1 MTTPGRITGYSPP
14 GGPGVRVDG
23 CVFAGYLP
31 PLSFDPLLLKVVARS
46 PLVTS
51 PHVARSGGGG
61 GGAEGDGGGG
71 SAKGS
76 AEGGA
81 EASAEAPGARAA
93 AFDAAL
99 RVLGTYTAP
108 HPLLL
113 LHYSIYSTALYVWE
127 KG

>member
-1 MTTPGRITGYSPP
+1 MQGFYLKGKEKQHCRAHSAAPP
-14 GGPGVRVDG
+14 
-23 CVFAGYLP
+23 
-31 PLSFDPLLLKVVARS
+31 SSSHPLLL
-46 PLVTS
+46 
-51 PHVARSGGGG
+51 
-61 GGAEGDGGGG
+61 
-71 SAKGS
+71 
-76 AEGGA
+76 
-81 EASAEAPGARAA
+81 GARHSSCSNTDSRPAQSCKLARASYTA